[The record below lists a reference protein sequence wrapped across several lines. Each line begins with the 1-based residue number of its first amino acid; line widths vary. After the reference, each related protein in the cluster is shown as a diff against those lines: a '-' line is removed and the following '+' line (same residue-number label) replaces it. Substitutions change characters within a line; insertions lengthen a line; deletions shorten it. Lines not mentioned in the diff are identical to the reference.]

1 MTARQYILSLAHELV
16 VDLFAGGGGAST
28 GIELALGRHVDIA
41 VNHDPEAVSLHQAN
55 HPQTRHYVSDVFE
68 VDPRAVCGDQP
79 VGLLWASP
87 DCKHFSNVTGR
98 ARTELEN
105 IVAVERER
113 IANQASG
120 RTTRLD
126 GWLVALVVAVA
137 ATAVLTRAC

>member
-1 MTARQYILSLAHELV
+1 MMGSELDDFDTRFRVQLDYLLATTQ
-16 VDLFAGGGGAST
+16 AGMDKS
-28 GIELALGRHVDIA
+28 
-41 VNHDPEAVSLHQAN
+41 
-55 HPQTRHYVSDVFE
+55 
-68 VDPRAVCGDQP
+68 
-79 VGLLWASP
+79 
-87 DCKHFSNVTGR
+87 VTGR

>member
-1 MTARQYILSLAHELV
+1 MMGSELDEFDTRFRTQLDYLLATTQ
-16 VDLFAGGGGAST
+16 AGMDRT
-28 GIELALGRHVDIA
+28 
-41 VNHDPEAVSLHQAN
+41 
-55 HPQTRHYVSDVFE
+55 
-68 VDPRAVCGDQP
+68 
-79 VGLLWASP
+79 
-87 DCKHFSNVTGR
+87 VTGR